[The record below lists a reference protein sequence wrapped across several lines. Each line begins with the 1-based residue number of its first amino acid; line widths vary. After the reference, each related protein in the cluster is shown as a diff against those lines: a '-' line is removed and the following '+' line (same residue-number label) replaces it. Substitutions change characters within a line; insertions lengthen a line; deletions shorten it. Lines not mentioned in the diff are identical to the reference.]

1 MYVNDSTLMLTGLG
15 WGDTVVCMSTSSV
28 TPVTNRGD
36 EGLVRYGRGV
46 VERYRADGLWSGASL
61 PSELLSAAEKTSD
74 RRAVTTADESLT
86 YRELFD
92 RSILFA
98 RGIGPVAGVRPGDAL
113 MFQMGNTVET
123 VVSYLGCLLAGIKPV
138 CTLAQHGVR
147 EIAHLAGHIGA
158 TTLLVQSD
166 FAHGRLRDQARDLL
180 ATGPIA
186 TVIAA
191 RGSFDGATDY
201 AEILASGRH
210 AGATEL
216 PGLVGDPDGIV
227 VFQLS
232 GGTTGLPKV
241 APRLHEEYSY
251 NARAWAE
258 AMNYRPS
265 TTIVYPLPL
274 MHNAGISLALQAAIF
289 AGAHLVLLPDA
300 RIDGILDAIETYPT
314 ASLPLVPPAVAVRL
328 LETPRAAG
336 VDCGSLSDF
345 VVGGQRLAVEIAEQ
359 LRDQLGIR
367 VRQMFGMAEGMF
379 TLTPA
384 DADEDIR
391 FHTVG
396 APISAHDEVRV
407 LEPGSNVEVADG
419 EVGEFCARGPY
430 TIRGYYR
437 AGAHNTAA
445 FTADGFYRTGD
456 LARRHIR
463 GGQSFY
469 SIDGRVKDVI
479 NRGAEKIH
487 AEEVEEIV
495 VRHPQVTN
503 CALVAMPD
511 RVLGE
516 RACAYLVMESAATT
530 LTVRTLGEFLLSH
543 GLAKYKLP
551 ERVEIVTDLPLTNVG
566 KVSKKA
572 LREDLAARLRA
583 EEERS

>member
-1 MYVNDSTLMLTGLG
+1 
-15 WGDTVVCMSTSSV
+15 MSTSSV
-28 TPVTNRGD
+28 TPVIKRGD
-36 EGLVRYGRGV
+36 GGLVPYDRGV

-61 PSELLSAAEKTSD
+61 ASELLAAAGKASD
-74 RRAVTTADESLT
+74 RRAVTTAEESLT

-98 RGIGPVAGVRPGDAL
+98 RGMASATGVRPGDAV
-113 MFQMGNTVET
+113 MFQMGNTIET
-123 VVSYLGCLLAGIKPV
+123 VVSYLGCLLAGIRPV

-147 EIAHLAGHIGA
+147 EIGHLAGHIGA
-158 TTLLVQSD
+158 SVLLVQSD
-166 FAHGRLRDQARDLL
+166 FADGRLRGQARELL
-180 ATGPIA
+180 ATGSIA

-191 RGSFDGATDY
+191 RGPFGGATDY
-201 AEILASGRH
+201 AEILASGRN
-210 AGATEL
+210 AGDTEL
-216 PGLVGDPDGIV
+216 PGLQADPEQIA

-241 APRLHEEYSY
+241 APRLHEEYAY

-265 TTIVYPLPL
+265 TTVVYPLPL

-300 RIDGILDAIETYPT
+300 RIDGILDALETYPT
-314 ASLPLVPPAVAVRL
+314 ASLPLVPPALAVRL
-328 LETPRAAG
+328 LETPRAAA
-336 VDCGSLSDF
+336 VDCSSLSDF
-345 VVGGQRLAVEIAEQ
+345 VVGGQRLPAEIAEQ

-407 LEPGSNVEVADG
+407 LETESEEEVADG

-437 AGAHNTAA
+437 AEAHNAAA

-463 GGQSFY
+463 NGKAVY

-495 VRHPQVTN
+495 VRHPDVAN
-503 CALVAMPD
+503 CALVAMAD

-516 RACAYLVMESAATT
+516 KACAYLVMESGATA
-530 LTVRTLGEFLLSH
+530 LTVETLGEFLLAH

-551 ERVEIVTDLPLTNVG
+551 ERVEIVTELPLTNVG
-566 KVSKKA
+566 KVSKKT
-572 LREDLAARLRA
+572 LREDLADRLRA